1 MSATTNRDGLSVPD
15 PDRRERTVDVLVI
28 GAGPAGLAAAA
39 RLAAAGAGTVE
50 VVEREEQAGGIPRH
64 CYHSGFGLRDLRRP
78 MSGPAYARHWCDL
91 ATGAGAAVRT
101 GVSVTG
107 WADPPTRGPG
117 RPGAWGAAVRGP
129 FAPGHPGPG
138 VPGPL
143 SVDTTSP
150 DGLERL
156 TAGAVVLATG
166 ARERPR
172 AARLVPGTRPAG
184 VFTTG
189 ELQQAVHLHHQ
200 RVGLR
205 AVVVGAEPVSYSAA
219 RTLRG
224 AGVEVVA
231 MVTDQPRHQS
241 SWASGAGSRL
251 RQRIPLLTGTTVTG
265 LLGRGR
271 LSGVALRH
279 GDGRTTT
286 VPCDTVVFTG
296 DWIPDHELVRLGG
309 IALDRGTR
317 GPAVDTAFRT
327 AAPGVFAVGNLLH
340 AVEPAGT
347 AAREGRLVAGPVL
360 RYLADGGWPGGQVP
374 VEVDAPLRWVA
385 PNRID
390 PRGPR
395 PPLGRFTL
403 RTARP
408 AGRSS
413 VLVVSQDGRLLHRQ
427 PLRRGAVPNRPLY
440 AAADWIDR
448 ADPGGGPV
456 VITLS

>member
-1 MSATTNRDGLSVPD
+1 MSATTNRDGSTVPG
-15 PDRRERTVDVLVI
+15 PGRRARTVDVLVI

-39 RLAAAGAGTVE
+39 RLAAAGAGAVE
-50 VVEREEQAGGIPRH
+50 VVDREEQAGGVPRH
-64 CYHSGFGLRDLRRP
+64 CFHSGFGLRELRRP

-91 ATGAGAAVRT
+91 ATGAGAALRT

-107 WADPPTRGPG
+107 WSGQPGRDGGTAQGRNAGPAGGPVRAEGRGPL
-117 RPGAWGAAVRGP
+117 V
-129 FAPGHPGPG
+129 
-138 VPGPL
+138 
-143 SVDTTSP
+143 VDTTGP
-150 DGLERL
+150 DGLERV

-172 AARLVPGTRPAG
+172 SARLVPGTRPAG

-205 AVVVGAEPVSYSAA
+205 AVVVGAEPVGYSAV

-224 AGVEVVA
+224 AGVEVAA

-241 SWASGAGSRL
+241 SWASGLGARL
-251 RQRIPLLTGTTVTG
+251 HHRLPLLTGTTVTA

-279 GDGRTTT
+279 ADGRTTT
-286 VPCDTVVFTG
+286 VACDTVVFTG
-296 DWIPDHELVRLGG
+296 DWIPDHELARLGG

-327 AAPGVFAVGNLLH
+327 AAAGVFAVGNLLH

-360 RYLADGGWPGGQVP
+360 RYLADGVWPGGQVP

-403 RTARP
+403 RTAGTARRLS
-408 AGRSS
+408 A
-413 VLVVSQDGRLLHRQ
+413 LVVTQDGRLLHRER
-427 PLRRGAVPNRPLY
+427 LRRAAVPNRPLY
-440 AAADWIDR
+440 ASADWMDR
-448 ADPGGGPV
+448 VRPDGGPV
-456 VITLS
+456 VISAG

>member
-1 MSATTNRDGLSVPD
+1 MSTTTNRDGSSVPG
-15 PDRRERTVDVLVI
+15 PDRRPRTVDVLVI

-39 RLAAAGAGTVE
+39 RLAAAGAGAVE
-50 VVEREEQAGGIPRH
+50 VVDREEQAGGVPRH
-64 CYHSGFGLRDLRRP
+64 CYHSGFGLRELRRP
-78 MSGPAYARHWCDL
+78 LSGPAYARHWCDL
-91 ATGAGAAVRT
+91 ATGAGAALRT

-107 WADPPTRGPG
+107 WAG
-117 RPGAWGAAVRGP
+117 RPGPSGPVAAPAGGA
-129 FAPGHPGPG
+129 
-138 VPGPL
+138 GPL
-143 SVDTTSP
+143 SVDTTGP

-156 TAGAVVLATG
+156 TARAVVLATG

-172 AARLVPGTRPAG
+172 SARLVPGTRPAG

-189 ELQQAVHLHHQ
+189 EVQQAVHLHHQ
-200 RVGLR
+200 HIGLR
-205 AVVVGAEPVSYSAA
+205 AVVVGAEPVGYSAV

-224 AGVEVVA
+224 AGVEVAA
-231 MVTDQPRHQS
+231 MVTDQPHHQS
-241 SWASGAGSRL
+241 SWASGFDARL
-251 RQRIPLLTGTTVTG
+251 RHRVPLLTGTTVTG

-271 LSGVALRH
+271 LTGVALRH
-279 GDGRTTT
+279 TDGRTTT
-286 VPCDTVVFTG
+286 VACDTVVFTG
-296 DWIPDHELVRLGG
+296 DWIPDHELARLGG

-360 RYLADGGWPGGQVP
+360 RYLAEGAWPGGQVP

-390 PRGPR
+390 PHGPR

-403 RTARP
+403 RTTRT
-408 AGRSS
+408 AGRLSA
-413 VLVVSQDGRLLHRQ
+413 LVVTQDGRLLHRER
-427 PLRRGAVPNRPLY
+427 LRRAAVPNRPLY
-440 AAADWIDR
+440 ASADWIDR
-448 ADPGGGPV
+448 ARPGGGPV
-456 VITLS
+456 VISAG

>member
-1 MSATTNRDGLSVPD
+1 MNATANAAG
-15 PDRRERTVDVLVI
+15 RRERTVDVLVI

-50 VVEREEQAGGIPRH
+50 VVDREEQAGGVPRH
-64 CYHSGFGLRDLRRP
+64 CYHGGFGLRELRRP

-91 ATGAGAAVRT
+91 AAGAGAVVRT

-107 WADPPTRGPG
+107 WAGQRDTGPRSWRAPARGGWPQ
-117 RPGAWGAAVRGP
+117 GP
-129 FAPGHPGPG
+129 
-138 VPGPL
+138 PGPL
-143 SVDTTSP
+143 ALDTTSAH
-150 DGLERL
+150 GLERI

-172 AARLVPGTRPAG
+172 SARLVPGTRPAG

-200 RVGLR
+200 RIGRR
-205 AVVVGAEPVSYSAA
+205 AVVVGAEPVSHSAA
-219 RTLRG
+219 RTLRS
-224 AGVEVVA
+224 AGVEVAA
-231 MVTDQPRHQS
+231 MVTDQARHQS
-241 SWASGAGSRL
+241 SLASGLATRL
-251 RQRIPLLTGTTVTG
+251 RHHVPLLTGTTVTE

-271 LSGVALRH
+271 LTGLALTH
-279 GDGRTTT
+279 TDGRTTT
-286 VPCDTVVFTG
+286 VACDTVVFTG
-296 DWIPDHELVRLGG
+296 DWIPDQELAALGG
-309 IALDRGTR
+309 ITLDRGTR

-327 AAPGVFAVGNLLH
+327 AAPGIFAVGNLIH

-360 RYLADGGWPGGQVP
+360 RYLADGEWPGGQVP
-374 VEVDAPLRWVA
+374 VEVDAPLRWVS

-403 RTARP
+403 RTARA
-408 AGRSS
+408 AGRLS
-413 VLVVSQDGRLLHRQ
+413 VLVVSQDGRVLHRER
-427 PLRRGAVPNRPLY
+427 LRRGAVPNRPLY
-440 AAADWIDR
+440 ASADWIDR

-456 VITLS
+456 VITAD